1 MLNSS
6 NATHAQTLAQLQAL
20 ISGLQKQLPNGS
32 FTLVSTAYTTATLV
46 QALQGVIA
54 ALSAVT
60 SAHAAVKAALTAW
73 DAEDAKMG
81 PVVLALKRTLQSM
94 FVNAPDTLA
103 LFGLSARKAP
113 APRTGE
119 QIAAAAA
126 KAKATRIARGT
137 SSKKAK
143 SAIKGNVTGIT
154 IVPTT
159 IPSAPEAT
167 PPAQQAPAIATVPSG
182 TASK

>member
-1 MLNSS
+1 
-6 NATHAQTLAQLQAL
+6 
-20 ISGLQKQLPNGS
+20 
-32 FTLVSTAYTTATLV
+32 LVSTAYTTATLV

-54 ALSAVT
+54 ALSAVGA
-60 SAHAAVKAALTAW
+60 AHAGVKAALTAW
-73 DAEDAKMG
+73 DVEDAKMG

-103 LFGLSARKAP
+103 VFGLKPPKAR
-113 APRTGE
+113 APRTAE

-137 SSKKAK
+137 ASKKAK
-143 SAIKGNVTGIT
+143 SAIKGNVTGVN

-159 IPSAPEAT
+159 SSSAPEPS
-167 PPAQQAPAIATVPSG
+167 PPVQQAPAIATVPSG